1 MPNIIYS
8 LTFLL
13 FYSSLYSQN
22 IKILEIEKSIDLL
35 EINSEEFKQINR
47 NLKIDTLRYK
57 IYKNIFLPKVNLSL
71 SIPSY
76 NKSINSITLPN
87 GDNKF
92 IEQSQTNS
100 NSIITI
106 TQPITLTGGD
116 ITVNSSINR
125 IDNLSNKTSSYS
137 SNWFNVTLNQ
147 PINGFNQYKWYKKI
161 NEAQF
166 KKSKIDLLKSIENQ
180 KKIFIGDYFDA
191 YINQYKIEL
200 TKRNIEITSN
210 YLKETELLFEK
221 GRILKTEV
229 LKTKLY
235 LNQLKFNLNTDILN
249 HRIAINTIKNK
260 LGFSEND
267 SLILVEPK
275 KILKPEIDNS
285 ILRERMLKYSLN
297 YDFELDLIESA
308 QKLAKIKSA
317 RGIQFSLQTG
327 YGLNSRAEFFN
338 ELYEIPSRKEFV
350 NFGLTIP
357 LINWKENS
365 RLHEIQKLSYDN
377 LKSERL
383 IKEKELNISL
393 ISYLNYFESVY
404 FEINSWKENSEI
416 AKLNTDISTQLL
428 KTNRITI
435 NDFSQELF
443 KEEKLIIDYY
453 YSLKSLW
460 EFKFTIRKNRLF
472 DFFEN
477 IELYK

>member
-180 KKIFIGDYFDA
+180 KKIFIGDYFEA
-191 YINQYKIEL
+191 NINQ
-200 TKRNIEITSN
+200 
-210 YLKETELLFEK
+210 
-221 GRILKTEV
+221 
-229 LKTKLY
+229 
-235 LNQLKFNLNTDILN
+235 
-249 HRIAINTIKNK
+249 
-260 LGFSEND
+260 
-267 SLILVEPK
+267 
-275 KILKPEIDNS
+275 
-285 ILRERMLKYSLN
+285 
-297 YDFELDLIESA
+297 
-308 QKLAKIKSA
+308 
-317 RGIQFSLQTG
+317 
-327 YGLNSRAEFFN
+327 
-338 ELYEIPSRKEFV
+338 
-350 NFGLTIP
+350 
-357 LINWKENS
+357 
-365 RLHEIQKLSYDN
+365 
-377 LKSERL
+377 
-383 IKEKELNISL
+383 
-393 ISYLNYFESVY
+393 
-404 FEINSWKENSEI
+404 
-416 AKLNTDISTQLL
+416 
-428 KTNRITI
+428 
-435 NDFSQELF
+435 
-443 KEEKLIIDYY
+443 
-453 YSLKSLW
+453 
-460 EFKFTIRKNRLF
+460 
-472 DFFEN
+472 
-477 IELYK
+477 